1 MAVLEIFVHRGCL
14 SEQSALGLGNQ
25 IQEALPG
32 LQVQVVD
39 DRKRARKLGIVALP
53 AFVLDGNL
61 LVVGVP
67 RREWLVRL
75 LRDRMQHEP
84 GSSSSEHSPL

>member
-14 SEQSALGLGNQ
+14 SELSALGLGNQ

-32 LQVQVVD
+32 LQVRVVD
-39 DRKRARKLGIVALP
+39 DRERARTLGIVALP

-61 LVVGVP
+61 LVVGIP
-67 RREWLVRL
+67 RREWLIRL
-75 LRDRMQHEP
+75 LRDRTQQEP
-84 GSSSSEHSPL
+84 GSSSSEQSPP

>member
-14 SEQSALGLGNQ
+14 SELSVFGLGNQ
-25 IQEALPG
+25 IQEAFPG
-32 LQVQVVD
+32 LQVRVID
-39 DRKRARKLGIVALP
+39 DRERARTLGIVVLP

-61 LVVGVP
+61 LVVGIP